1 MSSRRRGP
9 LKTYIPFQKPAGNLR
24 SAMKIGVFMNM
35 FYIFS
40 PFREIP
46 DRIQFIVHL
55 LLFEEGLFFSQIG
68 RGTSRGFSP

>member
-1 MSSRRRGP
+1 
-9 LKTYIPFQKPAGNLR
+9 
-24 SAMKIGVFMNM
+24 MKIGVFMNM